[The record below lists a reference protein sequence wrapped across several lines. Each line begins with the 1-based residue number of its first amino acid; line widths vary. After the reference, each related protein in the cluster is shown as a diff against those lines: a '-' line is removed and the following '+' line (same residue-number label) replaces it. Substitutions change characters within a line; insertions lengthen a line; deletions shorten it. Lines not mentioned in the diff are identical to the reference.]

1 MLKLAEQLVSG
12 EFVRAPVFSGATFD
26 RAEYQGPIFVERNE
40 ACGTVLINYPSGTYE
55 CAPDHAVDVLPR
67 PRISPLVAVTAV
79 KRLDVL
85 MACSDAL
92 IAAGW
97 PTLAREQFLE
107 HVQQGGSEHLLRTIH
122 DVFDPIE
129 TAA

>member
-1 MLKLAEQLVSG
+1 MKKEAGQLVSG
-12 EFVRAPVFSGATFD
+12 EFVRVPMFSGSSFD
-26 RAEYQGPIFVERNE
+26 RAEYQGPIFVERND
-40 ACGTVLINYPSGTYE
+40 ACGTILINYPRGTYE
-55 CAPDHAVDVLPR
+55 CAPEYAVDALPR
-67 PRISPLVAVTAV
+67 PRISPLLAVTAV

-107 HVQQGGSEHLLRTIH
+107 HAQQGGPEHLLRTIH
-122 DVFDPIE
+122 DVFDSVE